1 MSDATGGNALS
12 AAAAKR
18 AARAAAQRRRRQN
31 PEVRAAEAAAKR
43 RRREDPAVRAAQAED
58 HRRRRENQRVRDAEA
73 QARRRRREDPS
84 VRAAEAEDH
93 RRRRR
98 EDPRVRGA
106 EAQARRRRRE
116 DPAVRAA
123 EAQAKRSVGATKTSG
138 AKTFPRTSGSSVHH
152 SSGSLGSNAGEG
164 GGEEAAYSCKKCKSA
179 AAVHRADTECQV
191 YVLPTSFNRST
202 QLCAR
207 LGVKSV
213 QCDFVA
219 DCCVRRRT
227 SAMTQTETKGS
238 VSCMVQEPI
247 PVAPLDPRCIACGLE
262 RSHNTV
268 LHPLPVREPDR
279 HKWIDFIRQCPGR
292 GDSLHWTPPEHVQ
305 SFVCSLHFESSSF
318 TRIFPEKRLRP
329 SAIPTLYPK
338 RALITTMGA
347 VTAPEDGTG
356 THVTDV
362 QWSHHALHAI

>member
-123 EAQAKRSVGATKTSG
+123 EAQAKRSG

>member
-1 MSDATGGNALS
+1 MQPVEMHCLPLLLNELPEQRLSAADARTQRCAPPKQQLS
-12 AAAAKR
+12 AAAERTLPFAQPKQKII
-18 AARAAAQRRRRQN
+18 AAAERTKEFAMLKHKLVAADERTHPFGPPKQKIIAA
-31 PEVRAAEAAAKR
+31 AAER
-43 RRREDPAVRAAQAED
+43 THEFAVLK
-58 HRRRRENQRVRDAEA
+58 HKLV
-73 QARRRRREDPS
+73 
-84 VRAAEAEDH
+84 VAAE
-93 RRRRR
+93 RTLPFVR
-98 EDPRVRGA
+98 PR
-106 EAQARRRRRE
+106 
-116 DPAVRAA
+116 PKPNAVWEQQRLLYM
-123 EAQAKRSVGATKTSG
+123 G